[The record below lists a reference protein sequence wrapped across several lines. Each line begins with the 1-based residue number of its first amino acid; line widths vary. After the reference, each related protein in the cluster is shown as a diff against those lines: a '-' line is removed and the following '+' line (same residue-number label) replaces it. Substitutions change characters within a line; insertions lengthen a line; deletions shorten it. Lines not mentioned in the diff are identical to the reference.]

1 VIIIAYSEFIV
12 KPVFDHKSCPSK
24 TVDKSMA
31 LLYNRLQGGV
41 PLQVGG
47 RLRALRKS
55 KIPKMT
61 SMDLARRAD
70 ISQSY
75 VIEIESGKKTPSL
88 EVLSRLAKALE
99 VSLTDILSGAQTGPI
114 PLKYRYVPVINRVSC
129 GEWMDVGDLDFPP
142 GFGTD
147 YELSD
152 SKDPNAFYVVAEGDS
167 MVGGR
172 IQKGDYLLVS
182 PNTQYNSGD
191 IVLAKSDEGGMVK
204 RYVKKADEI
213 LLEPLNPAYDPIRV
227 QGKSEPKVPLTIYRV
242 AEIKI
247 KL

>member
-1 VIIIAYSEFIV
+1 
-12 KPVFDHKSCPSK
+12 
-24 TVDKSMA
+24 
-31 LLYNRLQGGV
+31 
-41 PLQVGG
+41 LQVGN
-47 RLRALRKS
+47 RLRTLRKS

-61 SMDLARRAD
+61 STDLARRAD

-99 VSLTDILSGAQTGPI
+99 VSLTDIISGTQSASI
-114 PLKYRYVPVINRVSC
+114 PLRYRYVPVINRVSC

-152 SKDPNAFYVVAEGDS
+152 SKDPNAFYVIAEGDS

-172 IQKGDYLLVS
+172 IQEGDYLLVS
-182 PNTQYNSGD
+182 PNIQYNSGD
-191 IVLAKSDEGGMVK
+191 IVLAKSEQGVMVK
-204 RYVKKADEI
+204 RYLKRGDQIV
-213 LLEPLNPAYDPIRV
+213 LEPLNPAYKPICV
-227 QGKSEPKVPLTIYRV
+227 EEKSEQRIHLKIYRV

>member
-1 VIIIAYSEFIV
+1 
-12 KPVFDHKSCPSK
+12 
-24 TVDKSMA
+24 M
-31 LLYNRLQGGV
+31 
-41 PLQVGG
+41 QVGS

-61 SMDLARRAD
+61 STDLARRAD

-99 VSLTDILSGAQTGPI
+99 VSLTDIISGTQPVLI
-114 PLKYRYVPVINRVSC
+114 PPKYRYVPVINRVSC

-152 SKDPNAFYVVAEGDS
+152 SKDPNSFYVIAEGDS

-172 IQKGDYLLVS
+172 IQEGDYLLVS

-191 IVLAKSDEGGMVK
+191 IVLAKSEEGVMVK
-204 RYVKKADEI
+204 RYLKKGEEI
-213 LLEPLNPAYDPIRV
+213 LLEPLNPAYEPIRMD
-227 QGKSEPKVPLTIYRV
+227 GEGEHRIYLKIYRV